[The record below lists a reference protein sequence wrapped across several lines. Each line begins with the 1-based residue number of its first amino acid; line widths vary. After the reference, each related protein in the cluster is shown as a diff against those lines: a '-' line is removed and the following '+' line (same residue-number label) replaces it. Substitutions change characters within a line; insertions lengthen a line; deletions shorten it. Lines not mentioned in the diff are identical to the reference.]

1 MKVVKALVVGVVQG
15 LTEFLPVSSSGHLA
29 LLAKVG
35 VAPTSVFYNLALH
48 LATLVALL
56 VVMRKEILEILSHP
70 ITGKG
75 KYLALASVPTAV
87 IAFLFK
93 KFFPELLLGSL
104 LGFGFLLTS
113 ALLLLVHLF
122 CRENKGKMPCAKISL
137 ATGILQGI
145 AVLPG
150 VSRSGATIAALRL
163 GGVDAEEA
171 ARFSFLLSIP
181 VIVGGFLL
189 EGIESGFSVAGADGW
204 EIFVAAVA
212 AFLSG
217 MLAVKFML
225 KQIKKGLLPF
235 VIYTF
240 VLGVVCTF
248 VP

>member
-1 MKVVKALVVGVVQG
+1 MKVLKALLVGAVQG

-29 LLAKVG
+29 LLAKLG
-35 VAPTSVFYNLALH
+35 VAPTSVFFNLALH

-56 VVMRKEILEILSHP
+56 LVMRKEVWEIVKHP
-70 ITGKG
+70 IAGKG
-75 KYLALASVPTAV
+75 KYVVLASLPTAL

-93 KFFPELLLGSL
+93 WFFPQLLLGSL

-113 ALLLLVHLF
+113 ALLFAVQLF
-122 CRENKGKMPCAKISL
+122 CRENKGKMPGAKLSL
-137 ATGILQGI
+137 LTGVLQGI

-163 GGVDAEEA
+163 GGVEGEEA

-181 VIVGGFLL
+181 VIVGGFLT
-189 EGIESGFSVAGADGW
+189 EGAESGFSVVGANGW
-204 EIFVAAVA
+204 EICVAAIA
-212 AFLSG
+212 AFVSG
-217 MLAVKFML
+217 ILAVKFML

-240 VLGVVCTF
+240 CLGVACIF
-248 VP
+248 LP